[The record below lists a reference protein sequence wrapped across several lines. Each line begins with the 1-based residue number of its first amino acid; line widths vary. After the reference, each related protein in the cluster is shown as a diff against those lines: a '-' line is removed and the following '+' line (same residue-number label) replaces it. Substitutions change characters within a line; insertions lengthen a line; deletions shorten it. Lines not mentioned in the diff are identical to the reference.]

1 MTGNYPFYSICSIIQ
16 LNVIM
21 KWNSLGKPISEG
33 ICAVPC
39 FNEELVAS
47 IKLLLPDSEEVRAT
61 ATLYSALAD
70 PTRLRVL
77 IALTFGEL
85 CVCDVAHVLGLSVAA
100 ASHQLRFLRNL
111 GVVSHRTDGK
121 MAYYSIPESTPL
133 KVEIERALLLYGLAE
148 NSEAQV

>member
-1 MTGNYPFYSICSIIQ
+1 MR
-16 LNVIM
+16 M
-21 KWNSLGKPISEG
+21 KTVAVGRTRRVVERSE

-47 IKLLLPDSEEVRAT
+47 IKLLLPEAAEVKKT
-61 ATLYSALAD
+61 AELYRALAD

-100 ASHQLRFLRNL
+100 ASHQLRFLRDL
-111 GVVSHRTDGK
+111 GVISHRTDGK

-133 KVEIERALLLYGLAE
+133 KAEIGRALSLHGLSE
-148 NSEAQV
+148 PSEARA

>member
-1 MTGNYPFYSICSIIQ
+1 MS
-16 LNVIM
+16 
-21 KWNSLGKPISEG
+21 KPISEG
-33 ICAVPC
+33 ICSVPC

-47 IKLLLPDSEEVRAT
+47 IKLLLPDSEEVRNT
-61 ATLYSALAD
+61 AALYSALAD

-77 IALTFGEL
+77 LALTFGEL

-111 GVVSHRTDGK
+111 GVVSHRSDGK

-133 KVEIERALLLYGLAE
+133 RAEIGRALSLHGL
-148 NSEAQV
+148 SEPSEVRV